1 MSFLIFEIK
10 NLTQLHA
17 LYADDTRIT
26 DEGLKKLTQLRE
38 LDVGN
43 TSITDN
49 SIKHLT
55 HLNYL
60 VASYTKITDDGNIN
74 HHGGLCRSYMKNV
87 TM

>member
-1 MSFLIFEIK
+1 MSYELAPEPCA
-10 NLTQLHA
+10 HVA
-17 LYADDTRIT
+17 AS
-26 DEGLKKLTQLRE
+26 E

-74 HHGGLCRSYMKNV
+74 HHGGLCRSYMKKTILFLCGHND
-87 TM
+87 TLMLPQRYL